1 MSLETKIEMECTNYP
16 ILIGINDDLDESLF
30 AKWVIDNYDE
40 NALHEWIMHLLSNTI
55 DIEDMEGTFRKHE

>member
-1 MSLETKIEMECTNYP
+1 MISVNKLEMECTNYP